1 MDRQKGFLRFAIL
14 ACGILSGCD
23 GVRPAPDIRL
33 TKDASGEVTSIV
45 MVGKGVTDSDLKDA
59 TKHTQVIELKLLECS
74 KVTNKGLGHFKGSFP
89 QLKSLELV
97 RVPVDDS
104 SLADLSN
111 SQSLADLTLAHTN
124 VTGLGL
130 KYLANCPI
138 TRIAIFSRVITADGM
153 KNLGML
159 KGLEELELHCQDS
172 SLKELVAINEL
183 KKLKK
188 LVAFRTPVGRQG
200 LEVLRGLDQIQWI
213 HLNSPDID
221 DESTEVLNT
230 LSGLERAEIDDGT
243 LTNAGIK
250 RLQLPKLKQFS
261 LDGCRGIT
269 DEGLSNFTGM
279 PAIESLMLGGTGVA
293 GINLTPLSS
302 LPNLKEVRLMGN
314 QFKGNEE
321 SIRALKAKLPKCEVV
336 IMRG

>member
-1 MDRQKGFLRFAIL
+1 MDRKKGFLRFAIL
-14 ACGILSGCD
+14 TCCILSGCN
-23 GVRPAPDIRL
+23 GARPTPDIRL
-33 TKDASGEVTSIV
+33 TKDATGQVTSIV
-45 MVGKGVTDSDLKDA
+45 MVGKYITDSDLKDA
-59 TKHTQVIELKLLECS
+59 TKHTQVTELKLQECS

-97 RVPVDDS
+97 RVPVNDS

-124 VTGLGL
+124 VTGQGL
-130 KYLANCPI
+130 KHLVNCPI
-138 TRIAIFSRVITADGM
+138 KRIAIFSRVVTADGM

-172 SLKELVAINEL
+172 NMKDLVAISEL

-200 LEVLRGLDQIQWI
+200 LEVLRGLDQLQWL
-213 HLNSPDID
+213 HLNSSDID
-221 DESTEVLNT
+221 DESIEVLNT
-230 LSGLERAEIDDGT
+230 LTSLEWAEFDDGT
-243 LTNAGIK
+243 LTNEGIK

-293 GINLTPLSS
+293 GIDLTPLSS

-314 QFKGNEE
+314 QFRGNEE

>member
-1 MDRQKGFLRFAIL
+1 MGRQRGFSRYAIL
-14 ACGILSGCD
+14 ICGFLSGCN

-33 TKDASGEVTSIV
+33 TKDAAGQVTSIV
-45 MVGKGVTDSDLKDA
+45 MVGKGITDSDLKDA
-59 TKHTQVIELKLLECS
+59 TKHTQVTELKLQECS
-74 KVTNKGLGHFKGSFP
+74 KVTNKGLGHLKGSFP
-89 QLKSLELV
+89 QLSSLELV

-130 KYLANCPI
+130 KHLANCPI
-138 TRIAIFSRVITADGM
+138 TRIAIISRVVTADGM

-172 SLKELVAINEL
+172 SLKELVAIHEL
-183 KKLKK
+183 KKLRK
-188 LVAFRTPVGRQG
+188 LVAYRTPVGRQG

-221 DESTEVLNT
+221 DASTEVLNT
-230 LSGLERAEIDDGT
+230 LIGLEHAEIDDGT
-243 LTNAGIK
+243 LTNEGIK

-269 DEGLSNFTGM
+269 DEGLANFTGM

-321 SIRALKAKLPKCEVV
+321 SIRSLKAKLPNCEVV